1 VRKPVVILPLL
12 IIVNAC
18 LWGFTILM
26 VSHTLKGTGAYQE
39 IQHILSAGAGMSI
52 VIVGGGMASLV
63 SLMRSPRK
71 EEREPDSR

>member
-1 VRKPVVILPLL
+1 MREPKVILPLL

-39 IQHILSAGAGMSI
+39 IQHILGAGAGAST
-52 VIVGGGMASLV
+52 VIVGGGLGGV
-63 SLMRSPRK
+63 LMKLSK
-71 EEREPDSR
+71 AKERESAGL